1 MAAVVE
7 EEQINQS
14 IPNSVAEVFYRRMSN
29 ESEVNI
35 CVEESTGEVQAKKVP
50 VRTASQEN
58 EAHRTDVAIDRI
70 TDKDVLVVRNAA
82 DKSCYILQV
91 NVEQKIGKTRV
102 SLKDIIG
109 EPYGSYYELVG
120 RNFVKSANII
130 DAESAA
136 GDNGQGEGD
145 GTGVDDVAP
154 QPSGD
159 SSGGVNTE
167 TGGASSSTGTAL
179 PPNFNNFTNIEI
191 QTYLESIAQKNAS
204 VNKIRGDN
212 SFYVDTNTAQK
223 LSDAEITALRNQG
236 LSGED
241 IIKQLINN
249 SSTFGAKSD
258 FAQAK
263 WIKKKE
269 KKYRK
274 KYQVVRSTPITICE
288 TSYFK
293 NREKI
298 SNMRFESLAQIVSQ
312 AGIHAGTHVL
322 VVESL
327 VGMMVGTIA
336 YRMRGQ
342 GRILAMYGSQQPHL
356 DVVRTFNL
364 APEYIN
370 IIEVQ

>member
-1 MAAVVE
+1 MSATSSNDTAMAG
-7 EEQINQS
+7 N
-14 IPNSVAEVFYRRMSN
+14 N
-29 ESEVNI
+29 EGS
-35 CVEESTGEVQAKKVP
+35 SSFTTGDEPPMKKP
-50 VRTASQEN
+50 SMRTASQDN
-58 EAHRTDVAIDRI
+58 EANRPQHQIDRI

-120 RNFVKSANII
+120 RNFVKTTNIV
-130 DAESAA
+130 DAESGNGA
-136 GDNGQGEGD
+136 DNGQGEGE
-145 GTGVDDVAP
+145 GTLLDDQGCGESGEKNNSKGELTATTSQTQP
-154 QPSGD
+154 Q
-159 SSGGVNTE
+159 
-167 TGGASSSTGTAL
+167 
-179 PPNFNNFTNIEI
+179 PNFNNFTNSEI
-191 QTYLESIAQKNAS
+191 QSYLESITQKNAS

-223 LSDAEITALRNQG
+223 LTDAQITQLRNQG
-236 LSGED
+236 LSGGD

-249 SSTFGAKSD
+249 SETFGAKSD
-258 FAQAK
+258 FAQEK

-269 KKYRK
+269 RKYRK
-274 KYQVVRSTPITICE
+274 KYQVVRSTPVTICE

-293 NREKI
+293 NRDKI
-298 SNMRFESLAQIVSQ
+298 SNMRFESLAQVVSQ

-322 VVESL
+322 VIESL
-327 VGMMVGTIA
+327 VGMMVGTVA

-342 GRILAMYGSQQPHL
+342 GRLLAMYGSQQPHL

-370 IIEVQ
+370 IIEVSPYIEK